1 MDQVSK
7 LKQWVNENA
16 PMLANI
22 YENKYV
28 GMAHDRFASLP
39 PRQQKQLLV
48 GVFSGAVFIVFL
60 YLLFA
65 YLSLWSFSSK
75 TRESASMTNLLLQ
88 YQKSRRD
95 KSQQIKFLARN
106 SQLSAPG
113 QFKQH
118 LMDIGRTS
126 SISPRMM
133 KIEEKGEVGTKEDD
147 SKGAQS
153 EVKIKTASVT
163 LEKVTLTQLTAFLKN
178 IEYGQFNLQVSS
190 IKISN
195 DSKTRGY
202 MTVELGLVAHLFETE
217 EG

>member
-7 LKQWVNENA
+7 IKQWVNENA
-16 PMLANI
+16 PMLANL

-28 GMAHDRFASLP
+28 GMIYDRFASLP
-39 PRQQKQLLV
+39 PRQQKQILV
-48 GVFSGAVFIVFL
+48 GAFAGAVFIVFL

-65 YLSLWSFSSK
+65 YMSLWSYSSK
-75 TRESASMTNLLLQ
+75 TKESGSMTNLLLQ

-118 LMDIGRTS
+118 LTDIGRSS

-133 KIEEKGEVGTKEDD
+133 KIEEKGEVGTKEEDT
-147 SKGAQS
+147 KGPQS
-153 EVKIKTASVT
+153 EVKIKHATVT
-163 LEKVTLTQLTAFLKN
+163 LEKVTLTQLTAFLRN
-178 IEYGQFNLQVSS
+178 VEFGQFNLQVSS
-190 IKISN
+190 FRIAN

-202 MTVELGLVAHLFETE
+202 MTVELGIVAHLFETE

>member
-16 PMLANI
+16 PMLANL

-28 GMAHDRFASLP
+28 GMVYDRFASLP

-48 GVFSGAVFIVFL
+48 GVFSSAVFIVFL
-60 YLLFA
+60 YLMFA
-65 YLSLWSFSSK
+65 YLSLWSYSSK
-75 TRESASMTNLLLQ
+75 TKEASAMTNFLLQ

-106 SQLSAPG
+106 AQLSPAG
-113 QFKQH
+113 QLKQH
-118 LMDIGRTS
+118 LLDMGRTA

-133 KIEEKGEVGTKEDD
+133 KIEEKGEVGTSEED
-147 SKGAQS
+147 SKAPHS
-153 EVKIKTASVT
+153 EVKIKRATVT
-163 LEKVTLTQLTAFLKN
+163 LEKVTLTQLTAFLKTV
-178 IEYGQFNLQVSS
+178 EFGQFNLQVSS
-190 IKISN
+190 IQISN
-195 DSKTRGY
+195 DSKIRGY
-202 MTVELGLVAHLFETE
+202 MTVELGIVAHLFETE